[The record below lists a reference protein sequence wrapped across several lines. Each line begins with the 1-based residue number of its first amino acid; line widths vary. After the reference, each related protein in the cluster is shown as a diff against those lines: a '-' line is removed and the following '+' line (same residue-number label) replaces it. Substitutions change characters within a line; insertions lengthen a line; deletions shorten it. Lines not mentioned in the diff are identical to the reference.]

1 MELKS
6 NNMIK
11 VKKKYIEFKKN
22 EKEIWQNKMVWQSG
36 KKIFNNGNIDKFIK
50 EIKPFTADT
59 IVNTV
64 DEFFIFLDK
73 ISVQYKDWAKVQ
85 NENYKENDYIDMEH
99 FFKGFFGEY
108 FCYRIAEDTTRLFSQ
123 NELYCIRCMAP
134 NLIEEDDNGIDFTAI
149 INDEPSVIQVKWW
162 NKWGDNY
169 LTNAVFQ
176 KLGYE
181 GAVAGY
187 TTLTEIPKKN
197 MYFIWLDKEQNA
209 YNIINKNPRTKGRVV
224 VWGKE
229 TWDFSINGRDK
240 MFWENL
246 WEKINALAE

>member
-1 MELKS
+1 MAIGKT
-6 NNMIK
+6 
-11 VKKKYIEFKKN
+11 EFIYN
-22 EKEIWQNKMVWQSG
+22 LYKEY
-36 KKIFNNGNIDKFIK
+36 NIVEYDK
-50 EIKPFTADT
+50 TYMY
-59 IVNTV
+59 
-64 DEFFIFLDK
+64 
-73 ISVQYKDWAKVQ
+73 QAKVQ